1 MHQMKQTRPAIR
13 HSLASAFLLLIDTPK
28 KTKPIAGGKTTPRE
42 SGPSKRRRPVVGKE
56 RATGKVVV
64 FESVTAAAEA
74 LGVAGSS
81 VAGVCHR
88 HNRTIKGYAFM
99 YKHPSADDLSKYER
113 SVAVAEARREGSVS
127 QKTNEARAIFSLDAD
142 TKDRHNYKS
151 IALAAR
157 TAGCT
162 SASILQSMYYPG
174 RRQAKGCY
182 WYEDDQ

>member
-1 MHQMKQTRPAIR
+1 MRT
-13 HSLASAFLLLIDTPK
+13 HSVMRRSSPSAFLALMGNPA
-28 KTKPIAGGKTTPRE
+28 KTAPISGSKSTPRE
-42 SGPSKRRRPVVGKE
+42 SGPSKRRKPVIGTNRE
-56 RATGKVVV
+56 TGVVTV
-64 FESVTAAAEA
+64 FESVSAAAES

-88 HNRTIKGYAFM
+88 HNRTIKGYTFM
-99 YKHPSADDLSKYER
+99 YKHPSADDLSKYEHG
-113 SVAVAEARREGSVS
+113 VAVAEARRKGSVS
-127 QKTNEARAIFSLDAD
+127 QKTNKARAIFSLDAD

-157 TAGCT
+157 IAGCT
-162 SASILQSMYYPG
+162 PASILQSMYYPG